1 MSSFNVSIQSRNQKK
16 RTTKTFCKIC
26 FDAGKTEKVYT
37 CHFLKDKPGPD
48 GKVVCPTLLST
59 KCRYCRNMG
68 HFKSHCPVLLSRT
81 KNSPKRVTPQ
91 MFKDVNAEVQMVL
104 QRRNKNTVKSGQFS
118 ALDDIECVTPT
129 PKIAEWVA
137 TSVVQRPL
145 QGCWA
150 TKVPQ
155 PTLVELPIT
164 PFAAV
169 KLPATPFEAVKLPA
183 TPFVDPQVA
192 LLRIQLA
199 VLQLELESETQDGS
213 GSWAASADI
222 EDIEDE
228 IEEVERQL
236 SLLL

>member
-1 MSSFNVSIQSRNQKK
+1 
-16 RTTKTFCKIC
+16 
-26 FDAGKTEKVYT
+26 
-37 CHFLKDKPGPD
+37 
-48 GKVVCPTLLST
+48 
-59 KCRYCRNMG
+59 MG
-68 HFKSHCPVLLSRT
+68 HFKSHCPVLLGRT
-81 KNSPKRVTPQ
+81 KNRPKRVTPQ
-91 MFKDVNAEVQMVL
+91 IFKDVNAEVQMVL

-150 TKVPQ
+150 TKVPHQ
-155 PTLVELPIT
+155 TTLVELPIT
-164 PFAAV
+164 PFAAVKLPATPFEAV

-199 VLQLELESETQDGS
+199 VLQLSLESETQS
-213 GSWAASADI
+213 GSWADSADI